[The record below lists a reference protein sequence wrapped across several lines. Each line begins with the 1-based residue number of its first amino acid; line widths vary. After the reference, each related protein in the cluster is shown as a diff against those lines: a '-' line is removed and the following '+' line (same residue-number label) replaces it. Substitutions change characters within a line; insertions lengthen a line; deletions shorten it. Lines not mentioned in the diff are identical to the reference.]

1 MNQLKERFWQEIAT
15 ANSIMIAGHIRPDG
29 DCTGSCMALYQYF
42 SKEFPEKE
50 TDVYFES
57 IPERFE
63 FLGKIKE
70 RKAECGDGKK
80 YDLFI
85 AVDSSD
91 KERLGDAGIYFEDA
105 KRTICVDHHISN
117 LNYADLNIVEA
128 NASSTAEVI
137 YQLLEE
143 EQIDCEIAT
152 ALYLGIIHDS
162 GVFKYESTSRK
173 TMEIAG
179 VLIEKGVDTAKVIDE
194 SFYQKTYIQNQILG
208 RVLLESMMVLEGKAI
223 VSCVTQKMMEFFGAT
238 SEDLDGIIE
247 QMRLTKGVEVAI
259 LLTETAAFT
268 YKVSMRSV
276 KKVNVSE
283 IALKFG
289 GGGHVRAAGCT
300 MTGTF
305 HDVVNT
311 LLRYCEIQMND

>member
-1 MNQLKERFWQEIAT
+1 MNQLKERFWQEITA

-42 SKEFPEKE
+42 SKEFPQKE
-50 TDVYFES
+50 TNVYFES
-57 IPERFE
+57 VPEKFE
-63 FLGKIKE
+63 FLKKIQE
-70 RKAECGDGKK
+70 RKTECSDGKR

-91 KERLGDAGIYFEDA
+91 KERLGEAGVYFQNA

-162 GVFKYESTSRK
+162 GVFKYENTSRK

-179 VLIEKGVDTAKVIDE
+179 VLMEKGVNTAKVIDE
-194 SFYQKTYIQNQILG
+194 TFYQKTYVQNQILG
-208 RVLLESMMVLEGKAI
+208 RVLLESMMVLEGKGI
-223 VSCVTQKMMEFFGAT
+223 VSCVTQRMMEFFGAT
-238 SEDLDGIIE
+238 PADLDGIIE

-259 LLTETAAFT
+259 LLVETGVLT

-276 KKVNVSE
+276 KKVNVSD

-311 LLRYCEIQMND
+311 LLEYCEIQMK

>member
-1 MNQLKERFWQEIAT
+1 MNQLKERFWQEITA

-29 DCTGSCMALYQYF
+29 DCAGSCMALYQYF

-63 FLGKIKE
+63 FLGKIQE

-91 KERLGDAGIYFEDA
+91 KERLGDSGIYFETA

-128 NASSTAEVI
+128 KASSTAEVI

-179 VLIEKGVDTAKVIDE
+179 VLIEKGVETAKVIDE

-223 VSCVTQKMMEFFGAT
+223 VSCVTQRMMEFFGAT
-238 SEDLDGIIE
+238 FEDLDGIIE

-259 LLTETAAFT
+259 LLTETAALT

>member
-1 MNQLKERFWQEIAT
+1 MKQFKEQFRQEIAA
-15 ANSIMIAGHIRPDG
+15 ANSVMIAGHIRPDG
-29 DCTGSCMALYQYF
+29 DCVGSCMALYQYIL
-42 SKEFPEKE
+42 KEYPEKE

-57 IPERFE
+57 IPERFA
-63 FLGKIKE
+63 FLEKIEE
-70 RKAECGDGKK
+70 RKTNCGDGKN

-85 AVDSSD
+85 VIDSSD
-91 KERLGDAGIYFEDA
+91 PERLGDAGVYFKGA

-117 LNYADLNIVEA
+117 LNYADLNIVEVS
-128 NASSTAEVI
+128 ASSSAEVI
-137 YQLLEE
+137 YQLMEE
-143 EQIDCEIAT
+143 ECIDCEIAT

-162 GVFKYESTSRK
+162 GVFKYSSTSRK

-179 VLIEKGVDTAKVIDE
+179 VLIEKGVDTTKLIDE
-194 SFYQKTYIQNQILG
+194 TFYQKTYIQNQILG
-208 RVLLESMMVLEGKAI
+208 RVLLESMMLLDGKGI
-223 VSCVTQKMMEFFGAT
+223 VSCVTIKMMEFFGAT
-238 SEDLDGIIE
+238 TADLDGIIE

-259 LLTETAAFT
+259 LLIETGALT

-289 GGGHVRAAGCT
+289 GGGHIHAAGCT

-305 HDVVNT
+305 HDIVNA
-311 LLRYCEIQMND
+311 LLEYCEAQMNA

>member
-1 MNQLKERFWQEIAT
+1 MNQLKQRFWQEVTA

-29 DCTGSCMALYQYF
+29 DCVGSCMALYQYF
-42 SKEFPEKE
+42 SKVFPDKE

-57 IPERFE
+57 IPEQFG
-63 FLGKIKE
+63 FLESIQK
-70 RKAECGDGKK
+70 RKTACSDGKK
-80 YDLFI
+80 YDLFVV
-85 AVDSSD
+85 VDASD
-91 KERLGDAGIYFEDA
+91 KERLGDAGVYFENA

-143 EQIDCEIAT
+143 HNIDCEIAT
-152 ALYLGIIHDS
+152 ALYLAIIHDS

-194 SFYQKTYIQNQILG
+194 TFYQKTYIQNQILG
-208 RVLLESMMVLEGKAI
+208 RVLLESMMVLEGKGI
-223 VSCVTQKMMEFFGAT
+223 VSCVTQRMMEFYGAN
-238 SEDLDGIIE
+238 SGDLDGIIE

-259 LLTETAAFT
+259 LLVETGVLT

-276 KKVNVSE
+276 KKVDVSE

-305 HDVVNT
+305 HDVINT
-311 LLRYCEIQMND
+311 LLSYCEIQMND